1 MSATLAPEFV
11 AARPAAETL
20 LHDGVRRWMAA
31 KGWDGLRPIQI
42 RAVEAVLRGDDDVI
56 VSSGTA
62 SGKTEAAF
70 LPTVSSLASSPV
82 GTVGILSVSPLRSLI
97 NDQYGRLASLGE
109 AVGLPVTRWHGET
122 PAEEKRE
129 LRRTPRGVVIITPES
144 LEALL
149 LKRRGDVERMFG
161 HLRFVVID
169 ELHAFLAG
177 ERGAHLASLLARLDA
192 AVGRR
197 VRRIGLSATLGDPR
211 IAAGW
216 LRPAA
221 PDRVALIE
229 EDVGRRS
236 IEIRLECIVEQNRP
250 DWIDDEI
257 AAEDM
262 GYRTGTAQ
270 LADRLGPRLS
280 EGKNLIFASSRK
292 AVETL
297 ADALR
302 RRAESDGLENAF
314 HPHHGSLAKAYRQQV
329 EDALR
334 RPGTAATAVATTTL
348 ELGIDIGPVER
359 VVNVG
364 APRSLAALRQ
374 RAGRSGRRA
383 GTIPMLDVAVV
394 ARPPAPD
401 CGPLEAIHPDVVCA
415 AAALHLLQS
424 GFVEPP
430 GDQPASLS
438 VLCHQILCIAAVEA
452 PVDAERLASI
462 LGRAAPFRRFGMP
475 VLRDLLIRLSSRE
488 SGFLERL
495 GGGLVRPGPV
505 GRDIL
510 GGADVFSVFA
520 TPVELGLIY
529 EGTRLGAIPVS
540 GGTPLG
546 AGDSVVFQGR
556 RWTVERI
563 EFAEKAAHVVP
574 APKGS
579 SIRFEGGEPSP
590 MHDALPRAMRQ
601 VYESDV
607 LPSWFDHA
615 ARGVVH
621 HARRAYASRRIGSVP
636 IQTDGNGVVL
646 LPFVGTLRLKA
657 LALGL
662 QGEGLQASAS
672 SYAVHVEACGTAMA
686 HEVLRSVAVN
696 ASARL
701 GEWIATRGAVP
712 EGKFDGTLDP
722 AFRAAWWARVNEVG
736 RLAGETAAFLLQRHP
751 S

>member
-1 MSATLAPEFV
+1 MT
-11 AARPAAETL
+11 
-20 LHDGVRRWMAA
+20 D
-31 KGWDGLRPIQI
+31 KGWEGLRPIQQ
-42 RAVEAVLRGDDDVI
+42 RAAAAIMRSDEDVI

-70 LPTVSSLASSPV
+70 LPTVSILASSPV

-122 PAEEKRE
+122 PPDEKRA
-129 LRRTPRGVVIITPES
+129 LRNSPRGIVIITPES

-161 HLRFVVID
+161 HLRFVVVD

-177 ERGAHLASLLARLDA
+177 ERGAHLAALLSRLDA
-192 AVGRR
+192 AIGRR
-197 VRRIGLSATLGDPR
+197 IRRIGLSATLGDAR

-216 LRPAA
+216 LRPLA
-221 PDRVALIE
+221 PDRVALVE
-229 EDVGRRS
+229 EAAGQRA
-236 IEIRLECIVEQNRP
+236 IEIRLECVVEQNRP
-250 DWIDDEI
+250 DWVADEI

-292 AVETL
+292 TVETL

-302 RRAESDGLENAF
+302 RQAESAGFENGF
-314 HPHHGSLAKAYRQQV
+314 HPHHGSLAKAYRQTV

-334 RPGTAATAVATTTL
+334 RPGTPATAVATTTL

-364 APRSLAALRQ
+364 PPRSLAALRQ
-374 RAGRSGRRA
+374 RAGRSGRRP

-394 ARPPAPD
+394 ARAPAPD

-415 AAALHLLQS
+415 AAALHLLQA

-430 GDQPASLS
+430 GDAPASLS
-438 VLCHQILCIAAVEA
+438 VLCHQILCIAACEA
-452 PVDAERLASI
+452 PVDAQRIAGI
-462 LGRAAPFRRFGMP
+462 LGRAAPFRRFGPP
-475 VLRDLLIRLSSRE
+475 VLRDLLIRLSSKE
-488 SGFLERL
+488 SGLLERL

-505 GRDIL
+505 GRSIL
-510 GGADVFSVFA
+510 ESADVFSVFA
-520 TPVELGLIY
+520 TPVELGLVF
-529 EGTRLGAIPVS
+529 EGTRLGSIPVA

-563 EFAEKAAHVVP
+563 EFAEKVAHVVP

-579 SIRFEGGEPSP
+579 SIRFEGGEAAPI
-590 MHDALPRAMRQ
+590 HDALPRAMRQ
-601 VYESDV
+601 VYESAV

-621 HARRAYASRRIGSVP
+621 HARRAYASRRIGAMP
-636 IQTDGNGVVL
+636 IQADGNDVVL
-646 LPFVGTLRLKA
+646 LPFAGTLRLKA

-662 QGEGLQASAS
+662 QGEGLRASAS
-672 SYAVHVEACGTAMA
+672 SYAVHVESCGTVMVRK
-686 HEVLRSVAVN
+686 VLRTVA
-696 ASARL
+696 ARAPDRL
-701 GEWIATRGAVP
+701 ADWLATRGAVP

-722 AFRAAWWARVNEVG
+722 AFRAAWWARTNDVG
-736 RLAGETAAFLLQRHP
+736 RLAAETASFLLADRTA
-751 S
+751 